1 MVSYFIIKFKPYV
14 FFSSIAVLL
23 IVSTSYGEGGNHM
36 DITSE
41 ALGQGGE
48 IPLIHTCDGSD
59 ISPALSWTD
68 TPEGTK
74 SFALICDDPDAPVG
88 NWVHW
93 VIYNMPAQT
102 TRLSEAVQK
111 TDVLANGA
119 RQGMNDF
126 NRAGYGGPCPPP
138 GHGYHRYFFK
148 LYALDTMLD
157 IKDGTK
163 IDVLRLMDGHILAE
177 AKLTGKY
184 KR

>member
-1 MVSYFIIKFKPYV
+1 MMSFFIRKFKQFV
-14 FFSSIAVLL
+14 LLFLTLVLL
-23 IVSTSYGEGGNHM
+23 IVSTSYVEGGNYM

-41 ALGQGGE
+41 AFNQGRE
-48 IPLIHTCDGSD
+48 IPRRHTCDGID
-59 ISPALSWTD
+59 VSPALSWTG

-88 NWVHW
+88 TWVHW
-93 VIYNMPAQT
+93 VIYNIPAQT
-102 TRLSEAVQK
+102 TQLREAVQK
-111 TDVLANGA
+111 TAVPANGA

-126 NRAGYGGPCPPP
+126 TRIGYGGPCPPP

-157 IKDGTK
+157 IKNGTK

-177 AKLTGKY
+177 AKLAGKY